1 MTAEIAILNRTAVA
15 LAADSIV
22 TLAGPR
28 SSKTYDSAEKI
39 FQLSRYHPIGLM
51 IYNNALFMN
60 APLEVVVR
68 RYRET
73 LTTVGFEGIV
83 QVWPDFE
90 KFLLGFEREKA
101 DELEHFQGMVSF
113 ELKRLGDMLL
123 KHMFDAVTGGK
134 KKKDTEPPEQF
145 LARRIEERAAEADRR
160 ILTPAYLDDITF
172 EQFVSEYGEEVE
184 KAANERFQVFGIAV
198 ASDLRDSLNR
208 LMLAVLRSDIRS
220 AAYTGLVFAGLGS
233 KELFPTLVALELDG
247 FYFGRA
253 RTMNHTLVDID
264 RRGETAAVV
273 PFAQKDMPERFILG
287 IDKRFEGALEKIAT
301 SMVSDVVGQAGDAF
315 DEDQGELIRAAAARQ
330 FKDGLDQLK
339 RNSEETLKTV
349 VNHMSKKELGEVAFS
364 LVELTSRKRRYSTDM
379 ETVGGPIDVA
389 ILTRNEGFVWVR
401 RKHYFDADLNPHY
414 TPR

>member
-51 IYNNALFMN
+51 IYNNALFMS

-73 LTTVGFEGIV
+73 ITTVGFEGIV

-90 KFLLGFEREKA
+90 KFLLGFERERA

-113 ELKRLGDMLL
+113 ELKRFGDMLL

-134 KKKDTEPPEQF
+134 KKKGIEPPEHF
-145 LARRIEERAAEADRR
+145 LARRIEERTAEADRR
-160 ILTPAYLDDITF
+160 MLAPAYLDDITF
-172 EQFVSEYGEEVE
+172 DQFVAEYGEEVE
-184 KAANERFQVFGIAV
+184 KAANERFPVFGIEV
-198 ASDLRDSLNR
+198 SSDLRDSLNR
-208 LMLAVLRSDIRS
+208 LMLAILRSDIRS
-220 AAYTGLVFAGLGS
+220 GAYTGLVFAGLGT

-247 FYFGRA
+247 VYFGRA
-253 RTMNHTLVDID
+253 RTMNHALVDID

-315 DEDQGELIRAAAARQ
+315 DDDQGELIRAAAARQ
-330 FKDGLDQLK
+330 FKDGLDLLK

-414 TPR
+414 APR

>member
-39 FQLSRYHPIGLM
+39 FQLSRYQPIGLM

-60 APLEVVVR
+60 APLEIIVR

-73 LTTVGFEGIV
+73 ITTVGFEGLI

-90 KFLLGFEREKA
+90 KFLLAFEREKA
-101 DELEHFQGMVSF
+101 DEIEHFQGLVSAEF
-113 ELKRLGDMLL
+113 SRFGDMVLR
-123 KHMFDAVTGGK
+123 HMLDGIGK
-134 KKKDTEPPEQF
+134 KKRKGTETPDDF
-145 LARRIEERAAEADRR
+145 LQRRIQERTGEAEARP
-160 ILTPAYLDDITF
+160 LKPAFLDDVTL
-172 EQFVSEYGEEVE
+172 EQFVTEYGDELD
-184 KAANERFQVFGIAV
+184 AAVAERFAPLGIDV
-198 ASDLRDSLNR
+198 TSQLRESLAR
-208 LMLAVLRSDIRS
+208 MMLAILRSDIRS
-220 AAYTGLVFAGLGS
+220 GAYTGLVFAGLGS
-233 KELFPTLVALELDG
+233 KELFPTLFALELDG
-247 FYFGRA
+247 VYFGRA
-253 RTMNHTLVDID
+253 RTMNRLLVDID

-301 SMVSDVVGQAGDAF
+301 SMVSDVVSQAGGAF
-315 DEDQGELIRAAAARQ
+315 DADQAELIRTAAGRQ
-330 FKDGLDQLK
+330 FKEGIEQLK
-339 RNSEETLKTV
+339 RSSEETLKTV
-349 VNHMSKKELGEVAFS
+349 VNHMSKKELSEVAFS

>member
-39 FQLSRYHPIGLM
+39 FQLSRYQPIGLM

-73 LTTVGFEGIV
+73 ITTVGFEWIV

-90 KFLLGFEREKA
+90 KFLLGFDREKA
-101 DELEHFQGMVSF
+101 DELEHFQGMVGF
-113 ELKRLGDMLL
+113 ELNRFGDMLL

-134 KKKDTEPPEQF
+134 KKKDIEPPEQF
-145 LARRIEERAAEADRR
+145 LTRRIEERTAEANRR
-160 ILTPAYLDDITF
+160 VLTPAYLDDVTI
-172 EQFVSEYGEEVE
+172 EQFVTEYGEEVE
-184 KAANERFQVFGIAV
+184 KAASERFQVFGIAIS
-198 ASDLRDSLNR
+198 SDLRDSLNR
-208 LMLAVLRSDIRS
+208 LMLAILRSDIRS
-220 AAYTGLVFAGLGS
+220 GAYTGLVFAGLGT

-247 FYFGRA
+247 VYFGRA

-301 SMVSDVVGQAGDAF
+301 SMVADVVGQAGDAF
-315 DEDQGELIRAAAARQ
+315 DDDQGELIRAAAARQ